1 MRILRTTFLLC
12 AGATIAWTY
21 RYRNEHPYASEQT
34 AVSVLHHA
42 SEQLQASLPQAGPQ
56 IQTLLPQGRGS
67 TDFAHAAEEREQIFF
82 SPSQNLERVDVG
94 LIEHAH
100 SSIKVAMYAFTD
112 RNIAEA
118 LARQASRGV
127 KVWVYRDREQ
137 FEQERMRRSPVAE
150 ILASQRNIHLRVKG
164 TNELMHEKAVL
175 IDDAILRDGSGNW
188 SVSAAR
194 YQDNQV
200 TVTKDAG
207 QVAAFDRN
215 FEEMWNRRDNLV
227 VP

>member
-1 MRILRTTFLLC
+1 MSIRMPLNKLPFPSSITPANNFRL
-12 AGATIAWTY
+12 
-21 RYRNEHPYASEQT
+21 RYRKPASRSRLYCHRVEEAQT
-34 AVSVLHHA
+34 SHTQQRKGNR
-42 SEQLQASLPQAGPQ
+42 S
-56 IQTLLPQGRGS
+56 
-67 TDFAHAAEEREQIFF
+67 F